1 MSAHQTISNVLSDAG
16 DLQAENA
23 TCRLH
28 RDKIQV
34 KYMAVWNNAVCAV
47 NKQ

>member
-16 DLQAENA
+16 DAENA

-28 RDKIQV
+28 GDRITSKIHGCV
-34 KYMAVWNNAVCAV
+34 E
-47 NKQ
+47 